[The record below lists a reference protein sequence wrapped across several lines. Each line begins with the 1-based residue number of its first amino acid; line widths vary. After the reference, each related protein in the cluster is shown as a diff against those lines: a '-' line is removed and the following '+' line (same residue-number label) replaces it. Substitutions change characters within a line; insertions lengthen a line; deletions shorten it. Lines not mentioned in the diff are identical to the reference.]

1 MVGDHLAN
9 QFDALYSDRMCPV
22 LQELKQGL
30 IDFLGHKGEGTVLNQ
45 VAQNGDGLAADAPLA
60 ISDHFLEYRHH

>member
-1 MVGDHLAN
+1 MVGDHLAY
-9 QFDALYSDRMCPV
+9 QFDAFYSDRMSPV

-45 VAQNGDGLAADAPLA
+45 VAQNGDGLAADAPFA
-60 ISDHFLEYRHH
+60 ISDHLLEYRHH